1 MIRVLIMNNECCVA
15 VFVRTE
21 MVVVVVCVCVCV
33 CVSVCVCAGPCFSL
47 VTRKRPRKN
56 NPCITLTRLMR

>member
-21 MVVVVVCVCVCV
+21 MVVVVCVCVFVCVCVCV
-33 CVSVCVCAGPCFSL
+33 CVCVRGHAL
-47 VTRKRPRKN
+47 V
-56 NPCITLTRLMR
+56 